1 MKRICLL
8 LWFALLA
15 ACSSP
20 TSDDTTAAASTGA
33 DTTVA
38 ATRPIVQED
47 WQPLFNHENLEGWDI
62 LPGGEWHVE
71 DGVLVGTSPA
81 SEERHGILVSQKEY
95 DDFKLRVV
103 YKANQGN
110 SGLYFRVE
118 KVGEPYNV
126 AGFQA
131 EIDPEKDA
139 GGLYETSGRA
149 WVVQP
154 DPADV
159 QRWYKPDA
167 WNEMVV
173 IAKGKDVTVY
183 VNGEKTAELK
193 DDPGREKGYIGV
205 QLHGEMEMDVR
216 FKDIE
221 IIENPQDETV

>member
-1 MKRICLL
+1 MQHPRYLL
-8 LWFALLA
+8 LFPFLTL
-15 ACSSP
+15 ACSAP
-20 TSDDTTAAASTGA
+20 ATEETATT
-33 DTTVA
+33 DTTVVA
-38 ATRPIVQED
+38 AHPVGQSDE
-47 WQPLFNHENLEGWDI
+47 WQPLFNHENLDGWDI
-62 LPGGEWHVE
+62 MPGGEWRVE
-71 DGVLVGTSPA
+71 DGILVGTSPA
-81 SEERHGILVSQKEY
+81 SEVRHGILVTDREY
-95 DDFKLRVV
+95 DNFKLRVV

-154 DPADV
+154 DSADV
-159 QRWYKPDA
+159 QRWYRPNE

-173 IAKGKDVTVY
+173 IAKGQDVVVY
-183 VNGEKTAELK
+183 VNGEKTAELQ
-193 DDPGREKGYIGV
+193 DDPGREQGYIGV
-205 QLHGEMEMDVR
+205 QLHGEMDMDVR

-221 IIENPQDETV
+221 IIENPETMEL

>member
-1 MKRICLL
+1 MKSVVC
-8 LWFALLA
+8 FFFVATFFS
-15 ACSSP
+15 ACSS
-20 TSDDTTAAASTGA
+20 STTEQAATTE
-33 DTTVA
+33 DTVA
-38 ATRPIVQED
+38 MTSQPVAQAE
-47 WQPLFNHENLEGWDI
+47 WEPLFNHENLDGWETM
-62 LPGGEWHVE
+62 PGGEWTVE
-71 DGVLVGTSPA
+71 DGMIVGTSPA
-81 SEERHGILVSQKEY
+81 SDERHGILITQQEY

-103 YKANQGN
+103 YQANQGN
-110 SGLYFRVE
+110 SGLYFRAE

-154 DPADV
+154 SPEDV
-159 QRWYKPDA
+159 KSWYKPGE

-173 IAKGKDVTVY
+173 VAKGKDVAVY
-183 VNGEKTAELK
+183 VNGQQSAKVT

-205 QLHGEMEMDVR
+205 QLHGGQDMDVR

-221 IIENPQDETV
+221 IMENPTSLEL

>member
-1 MKRICLL
+1 MKYALITL
-8 LWFALLA
+8 LWIICFA
-15 ACSSP
+15 CNTPSSE
-20 TSDDTTAAASTGA
+20 TATQVQDTIPIQS
-33 DTTVA
+33 VA
-38 ATRPIVQED
+38 QED
-47 WQPLFNHENLEGWDI
+47 WTPLFNHQDLSGWDVM
-62 LPGGEWHVE
+62 PGGEWKVE
-71 DGVLVGTSPA
+71 DGILVGTSPE
-81 SEERHGILVSQKEY
+81 SDERHGILITQKEY

-110 SGLYFRVE
+110 SGVYFRVE

-131 EIDPEKDA
+131 EIDPENDA

-154 DPADV
+154 DSADV
-159 QRWYKPDA
+159 ERWYKPNE

-183 VNGEKTAELK
+183 VNGQKSAELK
-193 DDPGREKGYIGV
+193 NDPGRERGYIGV
-205 QLHGEMEMDVR
+205 QLHGNMDMDVR

-221 IIENPQDETV
+221 IIENPQSMAL

>member
-1 MKRICLL
+1 M
-8 LWFALLA
+8 
-15 ACSSP
+15 
-20 TSDDTTAAASTGA
+20 
-33 DTTVA
+33 
-38 ATRPIVQED
+38 
-47 WQPLFNHENLEGWDI
+47 
-62 LPGGEWHVE
+62 
-71 DGVLVGTSPA
+71 GTSPA
-81 SEERHGILVSQKEY
+81 SDARHGILISRKEY

-103 YKANQGN
+103 YKANKGN
-110 SGLYFRVE
+110 SGLYFRAE

-154 DPADV
+154 DPEDV
-159 QRWYKPDA
+159 KRWYKPDA

-183 VNGEKTAELK
+183 VNGEKTAEVK

-205 QLHGEMEMDVR
+205 QLHGGQAMDVR

-221 IIENPQDETV
+221 IIENPSSMEL

>member
-1 MKRICLL
+1 M
-8 LWFALLA
+8 
-15 ACSSP
+15 
-20 TSDDTTAAASTGA
+20 
-33 DTTVA
+33 A

-159 QRWYKPDA
+159 QRWYKPNE
-167 WNEMVV
+167 WNEMSVV
-173 IAKGKDVTVY
+173 AVGRRITVI
-183 VNGEKTAELK
+183 VNGSKTAELV
-193 DDPGREKGYIGV
+193 DDPGRTGGQIAL
-205 QLHGEMEMDVR
+205 QLHGGQDMDVM

-221 IIENPQDETV
+221 WIDLSTLGDMAKKQAD

>member
-1 MKRICLL
+1 MNRIYLFPLL
-8 LWFALLA
+8 LTI
-15 ACSSP
+15 ACSSA
-20 TSDDTTAAASTGA
+20 TNEADTTA

-38 ATRPIVQED
+38 ATRPAASPEAED
-47 WQPLFNHENLEGWDI
+47 DWRPLFNHEDLEGWEMM
-62 LPGGEWHVE
+62 PGGEWRVE
-71 DGVLVGTSPA
+71 DGILVGTSPA
-81 SEERHGILVSQKEY
+81 SEERHGILVTDEEY

-103 YKANQGN
+103 YKANRGN

-159 QRWYKPDA
+159 ERWYKPND

-173 IAKGKDVTVY
+173 VAKGKDVAVY
-183 VNGEKTAELK
+183 VNGEKTAELQ
-193 DDPGREKGYIGV
+193 DDPGRRKGYIGV
-205 QLHGEMEMDVR
+205 QLHGEQEMDIR
-216 FKDIE
+216 FRDIE
-221 IIENPQDETV
+221 IIEDPETMEL

>member
-1 MKRICLL
+1 MKSVVCFFSAI
-8 LWFALLA
+8 ALFA

-20 TSDDTTAAASTGA
+20 ATEQTVASEDTAAVVSQP
-33 DTTVA
+33 VA
-38 ATRPIVQED
+38 QE
-47 WQPLFNHENLEGWDI
+47 WQPLFNHENLEGWETM
-62 LPGGEWHVE
+62 PGGEWKVE
-71 DGVLVGTSPA
+71 DGVIVGTSPA
-81 SEERHGILVSQKEY
+81 SDERHGILISQREY

-110 SGLYFRVE
+110 SGLYFRAE

-154 DPADV
+154 DPEDV
-159 QRWYKPDA
+159 KKWYKPNE

-173 IAKGKDVTVY
+173 VAKGKDVAVY
-183 VNGEKTAELK
+183 VNGQKTAELT
-193 DDPGREKGYIGV
+193 DDPGREQGYIGV
-205 QLHGEMEMDVR
+205 QLHGGQDMDIR

-221 IIENPQDETV
+221 IIENPTSMTL

>member
-1 MKRICLL
+1 MRPTQCLL
-8 LWFALLA
+8 LLPLALLA
-15 ACSSP
+15 CSNP
-20 TSDDTTAAASTGA
+20 TAETTEVQTDS
-33 DTTVA
+33 TTVA
-38 ATRPIVQED
+38 DTPASPED
-47 WQPLFNHENLEGWDI
+47 WQPLFNHENLDGWEI
-62 LPGGEWHVE
+62 MPGGEWQVE

-81 SEERHGILVSQKEY
+81 SEERHGILVTDQEY

-154 DPADV
+154 DSVDV
-159 QRWYKPDA
+159 ARWYKPND

-173 IAKGKDVTVY
+173 IAKGKDVAVY
-183 VNGEKTAELK
+183 VNGEQTAKLQN
-193 DDPGREKGYIGV
+193 DPGRESGYIGV
-205 QLHGEMEMDVR
+205 QLHGDMEMDIR
-216 FKDIE
+216 FQDIE
-221 IIENPQDETV
+221 IIENPTSLTL

>member
-1 MKRICLL
+1 MKLAHLL
-8 LWFALLA
+8 LWPTLLA
-15 ACSSP
+15 ACSPNSGE
-20 TSDDTTAAASTGA
+20 TTTAA

-38 ATRPIVQED
+38 ATRPLVQEE

-62 LPGGEWHVE
+62 LPGGQWHVE
-71 DGVLVGTSPA
+71 DGTLVGTSPA

-95 DDFKLRVV
+95 DDFKLRAV

-159 QRWYKPDA
+159 QRWYKPDT

-173 IAKGKDVTVY
+173 VAVGKDVTVY

-205 QLHGEMEMDVR
+205 QLHGGMDMDVR

>member
-1 MKRICLL
+1 MKLLTYLL
-8 LWFALLA
+8 LLPVLLLA
-15 ACSSP
+15 CTSP
-20 TSDDTTAAASTGA
+20 TTNETANTGGTA
-33 DTTVA
+33 LAPTQPVA
-38 ATRPIVQED
+38 QDD
-47 WQPLFNHENLEGWDI
+47 WQSLFNHENLDGWDVM
-62 LPGGEWHVE
+62 PGGEWHVE
-71 DGVLVGTSPA
+71 DGVLIGTSPA
-81 SEERHGILVSQKEY
+81 NEERHGILVTQKEY

-154 DPADV
+154 SPEDV
-159 QRWYKPDA
+159 QRWYKPNE

-173 IAKGKDVTVY
+173 VAKGKDVTVY
-183 VNGEKTAELK
+183 VNGQKTAELK
-193 DDPGREKGYIGV
+193 DDPGREQGYIGV
-205 QLHGEMEMDVR
+205 QLHGGMDMDVR

-221 IIENPQDETV
+221 IIENPQSMEI

>member
-1 MKRICLL
+1 MKSVVFFFSGAA
-8 LWFALLA
+8 LWF

-20 TSDDTTAAASTGA
+20 TTTEQTAASEDNTGA
-33 DTTVA
+33 EIA
-38 ATRPIVQED
+38 ADD
-47 WQPLFNHENLEGWDI
+47 WQPLFNHQNLDGWDK
-62 LPGGEWHVE
+62 LPGGEWKVE
-71 DGVLVGTSPA
+71 DGIIVGTSPA
-81 SEERHGILVSQKEY
+81 SDARHGILISQKEY

-103 YKANQGN
+103 YKANEGN
-110 SGLYFRVE
+110 SGLYFRSE

-131 EIDPEKDA
+131 EIDPTKDA

-154 DPADV
+154 DPEDV
-159 QRWYKPDA
+159 KRWYKPNA

-173 IAKGKDVTVY
+173 IAKGKDVVVY
-183 VNGEKTAELK
+183 INGEKTAEVK

-205 QLHGEMEMDVR
+205 QLHGGQAMDVR

-221 IIENPQDETV
+221 IIENPTSMEL

>member
-1 MKRICLL
+1 MKSVVCFFSAAAVWL
-8 LWFALLA
+8 

-20 TSDDTTAAASTGA
+20 ATEQTATAEDTTAVPAQS
-33 DTTVA
+33 VA
-38 ATRPIVQED
+38 QED
-47 WQPLFNHENLEGWDI
+47 WQPLFNHENLDGWDTM
-62 LPGGEWHVE
+62 PGGEWRVE
-71 DGVLVGTSPA
+71 DGVIVGTSPA
-81 SEERHGILVSQKEY
+81 SDERHGILISQREY

-103 YKANQGN
+103 YQANQGN

-154 DPADV
+154 TPEEV
-159 QRWYKPDA
+159 ESWYKPDD
-167 WNEMVV
+167 WNEMIVV
-173 IAKGKDVTVY
+173 AKGKDVAVY
-183 VNGEKTAELK
+183 VNGQKTAELT

-205 QLHGEMEMDVR
+205 QLHGGQDMDVR
-216 FKDIE
+216 FQDIE
-221 IIENPQDETV
+221 IIEDPTSMTI

>member
-1 MKRICLL
+1 MKRTCFL

-20 TSDDTTAAASTGA
+20 TSNETAADSTAA

-159 QRWYKPDA
+159 QRWYKSND

-173 IAKGKDVTVY
+173 IAKGKNVNVY

-193 DDPGREKGYIGV
+193 DDPGRERGYIGV

>member
-1 MKRICLL
+1 MKSIVYPLSIAVL
-8 LWFALLA
+8 SA

-20 TSDDTTAAASTGA
+20 TTEQATTASDTVEVASTP
-33 DTTVA
+33 
-38 ATRPIVQED
+38 ATQEA
-47 WQPLFNHENLEGWDI
+47 WQPLFNHENLDGWDTM
-62 LPGGEWHVE
+62 PGGEWRVE
-71 DGVLVGTSPA
+71 DGVIVGASPA
-81 SEERHGILVSQKEY
+81 SDERHGILISQQEY

-154 DPADV
+154 DPEDV
-159 QRWYKPDA
+159 KTWYKPNE
-167 WNEMVV
+167 WNEMIVV
-173 IAKGKDVTVY
+173 AKGKDIAVY
-183 VNGEKTAELK
+183 VNGQKTAEVK

-205 QLHGEMEMDVR
+205 QLHGGQDMDIR

-221 IIENPQDETV
+221 IIENPASMEI